1 MVQQVRQAL
10 QYLPPQ
16 VRHAVELL
24 PTMERTE
31 EIRLRRGQAI
41 TCLSQGTEEI
51 LPIITSEN
59 LISEVVDIASERSS
73 YAVQDMLKKGFIA
86 LGGGHRL
93 GVCGTGV
100 YQRGE
105 LQTLKDISSLNLRIA
120 RQIRGA
126 ADTVADRL
134 WLAPQSSLIIGA
146 PGCGKTT
153 LLRDLIRQMSERFR
167 FRVGVADERIELSGC
182 VGGRI
187 EFDLGS
193 RTDVLSGIRKETA
206 IEMLLRS
213 MNPEWIALDEITA
226 FEDVEAMLRASYCG
240 VRFLATAHATDINEL
255 KARPVYRRLLASGI
269 FTNLIQIGKRRSIS
283 MEVLTD
289 A

>member
-10 QYLPPQ
+10 QYLPPH
-16 VRHAVELL
+16 VRHAVERL
-24 PTMERTE
+24 PSMEKTE

-41 TCLSQGTEEI
+41 SCLSQGGEEA
-51 LPIITSEN
+51 LPIIVSDV
-59 LISEVVDIASERSS
+59 LVGEVVDLASERSS
-73 YAVQDMLKKGFIA
+73 YAVQEMLKKGFLA
-86 LGGGHRL
+86 LSGGHRL

-126 ADTVADRL
+126 ADAVADRL

-167 FRVGVADERIELSGC
+167 FRIGVADERMELSG
-182 VGGRI
+182 GL
-187 EFDLGS
+187 EFDLGT

-240 VRFLATAHATDINEL
+240 VRFLATAHACDLNEL
-255 KARPVYRRLLASGI
+255 KARPVYRSLLNSGL
-269 FTNLIQIGKRRSIS
+269 FTNLITIGKRRSVH

>member
-10 QYLPPQ
+10 QYLPQ
-16 VRHAVELL
+16 EVRQAIMQL
-24 PTMERTE
+24 PTVEKLE

-41 TCLSQGTEEI
+41 ACLSQGAEER
-51 LPIITSEN
+51 LPIVTREE
-59 LISEVVDIASERSS
+59 LISEVVDIASERSG
-73 YAVQDMLKKGFIA
+73 YAVQEMLKKGFLA

-105 LQTLKDISSLNLRIA
+105 LQTLRDISSLNLRIA

-126 ADTVADRL
+126 ADSVADRL
-134 WLAPQSSLIIGA
+134 WLLPQSSLIIGA
-146 PGCGKTT
+146 PACGKTT
-153 LLRDLIRQMSERFR
+153 LLRDLIRQMSERFG
-167 FRVGVADERIELSGC
+167 FRIGVVDERMELSG
-182 VGGRI
+182 GL

-193 RTDVLSGIRKETA
+193 RTDVLSGVRKETA

-240 VRFLATAHATDINEL
+240 VRFLATAHASDVHEL
-255 KARPVYRRLLASGI
+255 RARPVYRRLLSSGL
-269 FTNLIQIGKRRSIS
+269 FSNLIVIGKRRSIH

>member
-1 MVQQVRQAL
+1 MVQQVRQAM
-10 QYLPPQ
+10 QFLPPR
-16 VRHAVELL
+16 VRRAVELL
-24 PTMERTE
+24 PTMEKTE

-41 TCLSQGTEEI
+41 ACLLQGGEET
-51 LPIITSEN
+51 LPIIASN
-59 LISEVVDIASERSS
+59 ALIGEVVDLASERSS

-86 LGGGHRL
+86 LNGGHRL

-105 LQTLKDISSLNLRIA
+105 LQTLRDISSLNLRIA

-126 ADTVADRL
+126 ADAVADRL
-134 WLAPQSSLIIGA
+134 WLSPQSSLIIGA

-153 LLRDLIRQMSERFR
+153 LLRDLIRQMSERFHYR
-167 FRVGVADERIELSGC
+167 IGVADERMELSG
-182 VGGRI
+182 GLQ
-187 EFDLGS
+187 FDLGT
-193 RTDVLSGIRKETA
+193 RTDVLCAVQKEAA

-240 VRFLATAHATDINEL
+240 VRFLATAHACDLNEL
-255 KARPVYRRLLASGI
+255 KARPVYRSLLASGL
-269 FTNLIQIGKRRSIS
+269 FVNLIVIGKRRSIHL
-283 MEVLTD
+283 EVLRD

>member
-16 VRHAVELL
+16 VRRAVELL
-24 PTMERTE
+24 PTMDRTE

-41 TCLSQGTEEI
+41 TCLSQGTEET
-51 LPIITSEN
+51 LPIVAGEA
-59 LISEVVDIASERSS
+59 LIAEVVDAASERSS
-73 YAVQDMLKKGFIA
+73 YAVQDMLKKGFLA
-86 LGGGHRL
+86 LRGGHRL

-100 YQRGE
+100 YHNGE
-105 LQTLKDISSLNLRIA
+105 LQTLRDISSVNLRIA

-126 ADTVADRL
+126 ADGVADRL

-153 LLRDLIRQMSERFR
+153 LLRDLIRQMSERFG
-167 FRVGVADERIELSGC
+167 FRVGIADERMELSGNL
-182 VGGRI
+182 
-187 EFDLGS
+187 EFDLGTRS
-193 RTDVLSGIRKETA
+193 DVLSGIRKEAA

-240 VRFLATAHATDINEL
+240 VRFLATAHAADRNEL
-255 KARPVYRRLLASGI
+255 KARPVYRSLLASGL
-269 FTNLIQIGKRRSIS
+269 FSNLITIGKRRSIH